1 MTMQDSRVITYG
13 VIGCGMMG
21 QEHLRNIAVELQMVP
36 LRNAVHR
43 SALLRLVH
51 TYTQLRAQ
59 HTSTD
64 LPTAH
69 EVAMVMD
76 VNEAV
81 DATPISLI
89 EAVIS

>member
-1 MTMQDSRVITYG
+1 M
-13 VIGCGMMG
+13 
-21 QEHLRNIAVELQMVP
+21 
-36 LRNAVHR
+36 HR
-43 SALLRLVH
+43 AALLRLVH

-69 EVAMVMD
+69 DVAMVMD
-76 VNEAV
+76 VNEVV

-89 EAVIS
+89 EPVIL

>member
-1 MTMQDSRVITYG
+1 M
-13 VIGCGMMG
+13 
-21 QEHLRNIAVELQMVP
+21 
-36 LRNAVHR
+36 HR
-43 SALLRLVH
+43 AALLRLVH
-51 TYTQLRAQ
+51 TYTRLRAQ
-59 HTSTD
+59 HASTD

-69 EVAMVMD
+69 EVAVVMD